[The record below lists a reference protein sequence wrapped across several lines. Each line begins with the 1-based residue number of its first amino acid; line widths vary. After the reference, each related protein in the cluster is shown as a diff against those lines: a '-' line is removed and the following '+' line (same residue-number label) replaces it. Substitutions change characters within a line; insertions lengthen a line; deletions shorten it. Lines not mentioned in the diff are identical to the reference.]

1 MGWRSIRAAL
11 CPIMRGRRTGVRS
24 VSKLREMIMAGICRG
39 GENAAVLMQ
48 KVGHK
53 GQRANVKRVGRGDG
67 EGAAMEESGRLVI
80 PRTHPTPQFRRVE
93 RVLSTHIQ
101 KVERTKCYPDF
112 VSCCGRLKVSCIW
125 KEKIICLTGESLL
138 MEELRYG
145 AVAEQ

>member
-80 PRTHPTPQFRRVE
+80 HGFVLPTVQESGKSSEHPRPE
-93 RVLSTHIQ
+93 S
-101 KVERTKCYPDF
+101 
-112 VSCCGRLKVSCIW
+112 
-125 KEKIICLTGESLL
+125 GED
-138 MEELRYG
+138 
-145 AVAEQ
+145 